1 MDIGIG
7 LPATIPW
14 TNAPLI
20 LEWAKRADS
29 SPFSSLGILD
39 RLVYPNYEPLITLSA
54 AAAVTERVRLMTT
67 VLIAPLRRAGVLA
80 KQAATIDALSGGRLT
95 LGLGV
100 GARENDFQFAPAS
113 FHDRT
118 LDAMQEL
125 GEIAGPALAGI
136 LWQTGGVFVLFG
148 VRIAIAIIAE
158 ISAIAVFGELQNY
171 RPRLRILTRVRKNRR
186 RGSV

>member
-7 LPATIPW
+7 LPATILW

-39 RLVYPNYEPLITLSA
+39 RLVYPNYEPLITL
-54 AAAVTERVRLMTT
+54 AAVTERVCLMTT

-100 GARENDFQFAPAS
+100 GARED
-113 FHDRT
+113 
-118 LDAMQEL
+118 
-125 GEIAGPALAGI
+125 
-136 LWQTGGVFVLFG
+136 
-148 VRIAIAIIAE
+148 
-158 ISAIAVFGELQNY
+158 
-171 RPRLRILTRVRKNRR
+171 
-186 RGSV
+186 